1 MGAPDIVSETIAL
14 MTEPKQSANIDQ
26 YFDLIQ
32 QELDLRLLRS
42 RQQNSDTEAKGVAA
56 ERFLGEVFERYLA
69 PSRPTYRRQIIDS
82 KGGKSDEVDLIFCN
96 WAQPSVETE
105 LLLAEGVDYAI
116 GVKSILKKQE
126 IESLVVN
133 SASVKGLSRALGA
146 GETAYAND
154 LTGPLFVDR
163 VPYIGFALE
172 SQLSFETAHKYL
184 VESCAG
190 VDPMLQ
196 PDAVFVL
203 GRGAMINSR
212 NRFHV
217 RGERVPG
224 WIGLPFP
231 EKVLVEFFNF
241 AIGLVPRIVRTGV
254 ALRPYLSQAASLR
267 VVERDEDADGLWL
280 G

>member
-1 MGAPDIVSETIAL
+1 
-14 MTEPKQSANIDQ
+14 MTEPEQSVNIDQ

-32 QELDLRLLRS
+32 QELDLRLRRS
-42 RQQNSDTEAKGVAA
+42 RQQNSDSESKGVAA

-82 KGGKSDEVDLIFCN
+82 KGGKSDEIDLIFCN

-116 GVKSILKKQE
+116 GVKSVLTKPE
-126 IESLVVN
+126 IRSLVAN
-133 SASVKGLSRALGA
+133 AASVKGLSRALGA

-154 LTGPLFVDR
+154 QTGPLFVDR

-172 SQLSFETAHKYL
+172 SQLSFETAHQYL
-184 VESCAG
+184 AECCTD
-190 VDPMLQ
+190 VDPLLQ
-196 PDAVFVL
+196 PDAMFVL

-212 NRFHV
+212 NRFHL
-217 RGERVPG
+217 RGERAQG

-231 EKVLVEFFNF
+231 DRALLEFFNF
-241 AIGLVPRIVRTGV
+241 AIGLVPRIVRAGV
-254 ALRPYLSQAASLR
+254 ALRPYLNQVTSLH
-267 VVERDEDADGLWL
+267 VVAPGTDLDGLWL
-280 G
+280 GDGEAF